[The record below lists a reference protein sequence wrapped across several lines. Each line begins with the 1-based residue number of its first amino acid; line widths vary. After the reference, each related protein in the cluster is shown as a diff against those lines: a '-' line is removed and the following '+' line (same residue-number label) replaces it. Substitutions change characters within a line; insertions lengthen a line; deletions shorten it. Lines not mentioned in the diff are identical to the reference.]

1 MKRMK
6 TQTTLLLVALTSV
19 KAQAGDHMPEGHSGY
34 VLGGVIALLIICY
47 LIYTLIRPEKF

>member
-1 MKRMK
+1 
-6 TQTTLLLVALTSV
+6 
-19 KAQAGDHMPEGHSGY
+19 MPEGHSGY